1 MDVVMTI
8 VAFIG
13 LLFVL
18 VLVHE
23 VGHFVT
29 AKKAGITVQ
38 EFGIGFPPRIA
49 SVMWRGTRYSLNWIP
64 LGGFVKMLGE
74 DGDAEVDRL
83 RDEGRSEAEIETAMA
98 GAFNRK
104 PIWVRLVVLVAGVV
118 MNLLLAIALFSFI
131 SATFPVPVD
140 PLGPLRVTEV
150 QEDTPAAAA
159 GLRVG
164 DVIVEA
170 DGRRFERSVEL
181 RAYIT
186 AQAGE
191 AVLLEVRRDG
201 TTLETTVTP
210 RRPDEVPQGQG
221 AVGFAWEPEGGW
233 VEEPPLPPVEAI
245 GAGISETFTYA
256 AQIPGGVVLGVGGL
270 LGLVPDA
277 PDVAGPIGIARETGN
292 VLQLPLPAQLAWI
305 ALLSTNLAVLN
316 ILPFPPLDGG
326 RVLVVLIELVRRRR
340 LNPRREALIYATGM
354 AVLLALIILVSIN
367 DIGRQ

>member
-1 MDVVMTI
+1 MDVLTTV

-13 LLFVL
+13 LLFIL

-29 AKKAGITVQ
+29 AKRAGITVQ

-49 SVMWRGTRYSLNWIP
+49 SVVRGGTRYSVNWIP

-83 RDEGRSEAEIETAMA
+83 RSEGRSEAEIDALMA

-118 MNLLLAIALFSFI
+118 MNLLLAIVIFWVIFASFP
-131 SATFPVPVD
+131 TQVFV
-140 PLGPLRVTEV
+140 GPLRITDIEAGSPADEV
-150 QEDTPAAAA
+150 

-164 DVIVEA
+164 DVIVSV
-170 DGRRFERSVEL
+170 DGRTYERSEQIRDAIL
-181 RAYIT
+181 QRAG
-186 AQAGE
+186 GE
-191 AVLLEVRRDG
+191 VVLGIRRDG
-201 TTLETTVTP
+201 ESIELEVVP
-210 RRPDEVPQGQG
+210 RRPAEIRPGQG
-221 AVGFAWEPEGGW
+221 AVGFAWEPER
-233 VEEPPLPPVEAI
+233 VEEIPPLEPLPALGRGVQ
-245 GAGISETFTYA
+245 ETLGYA
-256 AQIPGGVVLGVGGL
+256 AQIPGGVVMGIGGL
-270 LGLVPDA
+270 LGLVENP
-277 PDVAGPIGIARETGN
+277 PDVAGPIGIARATGD
-292 VLQLPLPAQLAWI
+292 VLQMPLASQLAWV

-326 RVLVVLIELVRRRR
+326 RVAVVLLEALRRRR
-340 LNPRREALIYATGM
+340 LNPRREAMIYATGF